1 MLIYINPYEKTK
13 MITEYEIKVANGCLE
28 VSFPD
33 ELRKKIIKAAIILLD
48 DDDFDGMDKMIKSA
62 LVRGV
67 VREVMME
74 QYPEALDLLP
84 KDENKQADAIYLMG
98 QDVECGLSTKG
109 FVITKNISVGE
120 NANTPVETQ
129 KFFTDEGKA
138 PDGYVEVGLLLVF
151 TNHYPYRDV
160 RGFLDFK
167 LEKEHQEIKV
177 YIPMEAT
184 KSKGSLKKYV
194 YKRLRDEDIDTVSI
208 VDVNIWDEEGDD
220 IEFEWDYPDF
230 DYNIPLF
237 SPNNYK

>member
-1 MLIYINPYEKTK
+1 MTNPVLSIDKE
-13 MITEYEIKVANGCLE
+13 ELANHP
-28 VSFPD
+28 S
-33 ELRKKIIKAAIILLD
+33 
-48 DDDFDGMDKMIKSA
+48 
-62 LVRGV
+62 
-67 VREVMME
+67 
-74 QYPEALDLLP
+74 
-84 KDENKQADAIYLMG
+84 
-98 QDVECGLSTKG
+98 
-109 FVITKNISVGE
+109 
-120 NANTPVETQ
+120 TPVETQ
-129 KFFTDEGKA
+129 KFFADEAKV
-138 PDGYVEVGLLLVF
+138 PDGYVEVDLLLVF

-167 LEKEHQEIKV
+167 LKKEHQEIKV

>member
-1 MLIYINPYEKTK
+1 MLIYVNPNEKTK
-13 MITEYEIKVANGCLE
+13 MTNPVLSIDKEELTEAPNT
-28 VSFPD
+28 SAD
-33 ELRKKIIKAAIILLD
+33 EA
-48 DDDFDGMDKMIKSA
+48 
-62 LVRGV
+62 
-67 VREVMME
+67 
-74 QYPEALDLLP
+74 
-84 KDENKQADAIYLMG
+84 
-98 QDVECGLSTKG
+98 
-109 FVITKNISVGE
+109 
-120 NANTPVETQ
+120 
-129 KFFTDEGKA
+129 KA

-220 IEFEWDYPDF
+220 IEFDF
-230 DYNIPLF
+230 ADFQSWNE
-237 SPNNYK
+237 

>member
-1 MLIYINPYEKTK
+1 MNSQIAT
-13 MITEYEIKVANGCLE
+13 GCLE

-109 FVITKNISVGE
+109 FVITKI
-120 NANTPVETQ
+120 
-129 KFFTDEGKA
+129 
-138 PDGYVEVGLLLVF
+138 
-151 TNHYPYRDV
+151 
-160 RGFLDFK
+160 
-167 LEKEHQEIKV
+167 
-177 YIPMEAT
+177 
-184 KSKGSLKKYV
+184 
-194 YKRLRDEDIDTVSI
+194 
-208 VDVNIWDEEGDD
+208 
-220 IEFEWDYPDF
+220 
-230 DYNIPLF
+230 
-237 SPNNYK
+237 